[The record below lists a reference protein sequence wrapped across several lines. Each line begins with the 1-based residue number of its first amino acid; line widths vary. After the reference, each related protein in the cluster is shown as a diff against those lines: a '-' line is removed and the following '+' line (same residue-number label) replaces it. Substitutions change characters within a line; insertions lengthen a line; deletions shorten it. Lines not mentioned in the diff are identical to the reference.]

1 MELKEYQSNALGAFT
16 RWLNALVEAKM
27 ESDRSLKALDVAGIS
42 ESEDSDL
49 LDVVYNYPQKAWKN
63 LAASGD
69 VAYPDVE
76 HNVRRDGLRRS
87 IPHVCMKI
95 PTGGGKT
102 LLAASCLE
110 RIHQQTGLV
119 LWLTPTKAIYN
130 QTKKALWNKEH
141 PYRQTLERASGGR
154 VKMLEKESNFSNYDI
169 ANYLCVMLVSYPAT
183 NRNRGKEFLRIFRDS
198 GRYLS
203 FFPEVDDVIGERDLL
218 EKHPDL
224 ELLDGENMAKRSLFN
239 VVKILRPVV
248 ILDEAHKAYGISR
261 VGANE
266 EFVKSVNRLNPRMVI
281 EFSATPHPDIS
292 NLLVDI
298 DGPTLKQEEMVKL
311 PVQVYSTENV
321 EWQVTLRKAYD
332 KLEDLNQEALSLQEN
347 INSYIRPIAIVRTE
361 RTGKDQRDGKRVH
374 AEDVREYLIQTLGA
388 AEESVRIQ
396 SSHLKE
402 LKDED
407 LLSEF
412 SPVRWIITKAALMEG
427 WDCSFAYL
435 LVMLDNSRSKSA
447 ITQLI
452 GRVMRQPYAR
462 LTNRQALDQCYVYCW
477 NIDVSSAVQHV
488 KEGLEGI
495 GLSGLGDSVHSSIK
509 VPRTVNRREAFRDL
523 EIFLPKVLHLDEGNW
538 VELNYRRHILPE
550 IDWDLIV
557 TRGSQGKMLLEPQIY
572 HATVDVEG
580 VPNYSREKVK
590 VNKSLQ
596 ISWFTRR
603 LSDIMPNPWRASQIV
618 TEMIEKQI
626 SAGQTRD
633 DIYDRRSEIADA
645 LFAQVEKVVQS
656 SAQQVF
662 LSKLREGIVRFDL
675 DTRIPSHRLRKDTYE
690 ILVDSTDHS
699 FERRP
704 GDPIQISLF
713 EPVFDSQFDSNLER
727 NFARYLDEERALQW
741 WHRVAVRQS
750 GDYYLR
756 GWTED
761 RIWPDFIA
769 MATDKGSDHLLI
781 IETKGEHFR
790 DNADAAYKEK
800 VLQALEGAFNAGQMT
815 VRNGPAQGT
824 FRLVFDRTDYPAFD
838 YQDGEFQQGG

>member
-1 MELKEYQSNALGAFT
+1 MELKEYQSNALDAFT
-16 RWLNALVEAKM
+16 RWLKALVEGKR
-27 ESDRSLKALDVAGIS
+27 ESDRSLTALEEAGIS
-42 ESEDSDL
+42 ESAGSDL
-49 LDVVYNYPQKAWKN
+49 LDVVYNYPQIAWKS
-63 LAASGD
+63 LASSGD

-76 HNVRRDGLRRS
+76 HHTRKDGVERY

-110 RIHQQTGLV
+110 RINQQTGLV
-119 LWLTPTKAIYN
+119 LWLTPTKVIYN

-154 VKMLEKESNFSNYDI
+154 VKMLEKESNFSNYDV
-169 ANYLCVMLVSYPAT
+169 ANYLCVMLVSWPAT
-183 NRNRGKEFLRIFRDS
+183 NRDRNKEFLRIFRDS

-218 EKHPDL
+218 KKHGLDR
-224 ELLDGENMAKRSLFN
+224 LDGEDRAKRSLFN

-248 ILDEAHKAYGISR
+248 ILDEAHKAYGTSKI
-261 VGANE
+261 GPKE
-266 EFVKSVNRLNPRMVI
+266 EYVRSVNRLNPRMVL

-298 DGPTLKQEEMVKL
+298 DGLSLKQEEMVKL

-332 KLEDLNQEALSLQEN
+332 KLEDLNQEAMSLYEN
-347 INSYIRPIAIVRTE
+347 TSSYIRPIGIIRVE
-361 RTGKDQRDGKRVH
+361 RTGNDQRDGKHVH
-374 AEDVREYLIQTLGA
+374 AKDVREYLIKTLGA
-388 AEESVRIQ
+388 PEESIRIQ
-396 SSHLKE
+396 SSYLKE

-412 SPVRWIITKAALMEG
+412 SSVRWIITKAALMEG
-427 WDCSFAYL
+427 WDCSFAYI
-435 LVMLDNSRSKSA
+435 LVMLDNSRSKKA

-462 LTNRQALDQCYVYCW
+462 LTHHQPLDQCYVYCW
-477 NIDVSSAVQHV
+477 NIDVGSAVQHV

-509 VPRTVNRREAFRDL
+509 VPRTVQRREGFRDL

-550 IDWDLIV
+550 IDWDFIV
-557 TRGSQGKMLLEPQIY
+557 MRGSQGKMLLEPQIY

-580 VPNYSREKVK
+580 VPNYSREKIK

-596 ISWFTRR
+596 VSWFTRR

-618 TEMIEKQI
+618 AEMIEKRI
-626 SAGQTRD
+626 SAGQTKD

-645 LFAQVEKVVQS
+645 LFAQVEEVVQS
-656 SAQQVF
+656 SAQKVF
-662 LSKLREGIVRFDL
+662 LSKLREGTVRFDL
-675 DTRIPSHRLRKDTYE
+675 DTRIPSHILRKEPYE
-690 ILVDSTDHS
+690 ILVDPSDHS
-699 FERRP
+699 LERRP
-704 GDPIQISLF
+704 GEPIQISLF
-713 EPVFDSQFDSNLER
+713 EPVLASQFDNDLER
-727 NFARYLDEERALQW
+727 NFARYLDEEKALQW

-756 GWTED
+756 GWMED

-790 DNADAAYKEK
+790 GNEDTTYKKE

-815 VRNGPAQGT
+815 IRNGPAKGT
-824 FRLVFDRTDYPAFD
+824 FRLVFDRTDYPSL
-838 YQDGEFQQGG
+838 GN